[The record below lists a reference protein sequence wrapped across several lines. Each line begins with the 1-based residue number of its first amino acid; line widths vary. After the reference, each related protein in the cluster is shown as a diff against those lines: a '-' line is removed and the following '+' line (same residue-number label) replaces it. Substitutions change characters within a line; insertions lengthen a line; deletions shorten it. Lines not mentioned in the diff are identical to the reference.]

1 MNLHG
6 LCKSGFYT
14 ELLTDFHKSNAY
26 ENILFG
32 SLLIHYTETTAWS
45 KLGIYHLLICVSCRL
60 PPHSRDAADIGSGFT
75 QRVLAL
81 KALAG
86 LLG

>member
-1 MNLHG
+1 MRSCN
-6 LCKSGFYT
+6 T
-14 ELLTDFHKSNAY
+14 
-26 ENILFG
+26 I
-32 SLLIHYTETTAWS
+32 ETFVD
-45 KLGIYHLLICVSCRL
+45 CVVCCRL
-60 PPHSRDAADIGSGFT
+60 PPYSRDAADIGSGFT